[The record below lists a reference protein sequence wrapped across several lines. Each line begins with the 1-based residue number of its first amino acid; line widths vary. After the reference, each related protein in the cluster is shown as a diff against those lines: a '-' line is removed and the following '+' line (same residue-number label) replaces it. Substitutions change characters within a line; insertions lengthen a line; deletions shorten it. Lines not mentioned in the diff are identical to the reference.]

1 MNQKK
6 YRSSTFVAMTM
17 IGMGLVMLGLLSFV
31 YLGSNNSQMAAEGDF
46 STIPVEVNYAAPDL
60 PLSDINGS
68 AVSLDGYQGKVVL
81 VNLWATW
88 CPPCKAEMP
97 TLQGFYEE
105 YKDTGFVVIAIDNG
119 ETVDLVKPFVGEY
132 GLTFPVW
139 LDQGYLTEKTFGTI
153 SLPSSWVIDRA
164 GKVRLSW
171 VGGIS
176 SRVLEKYV
184 PSIILE

>member
-1 MNQKK
+1 
-6 YRSSTFVAMTM
+6 M
-17 IGMGLVMLGLLSFV
+17 IGMGLVIIGLLSFV
-31 YLGSNNSQMAAEGDF
+31 YLNSNDSRTAELDF

-60 PLSDINGS
+60 QLLDINGS
-68 AVSLDGYQGKVVL
+68 AVSLDMYRGKVTL

-97 TLQGFYEE
+97 ALQSFYEE
-105 YKDTGFVVIAIDNG
+105 YKDTGFIIIAIDSG
-119 ETVDLVKPFVGEY
+119 ETVDMVKPFIGEY
-132 GLTFPVW
+132 NLTFPVW
-139 LDQGYLTEKTFGTI
+139 LDKSYITENTFGTI

-171 VGGIS
+171 VGAIS

-184 PSIILE
+184 PSIIQE